1 MAACGLVL
9 ISMGLRDE
17 LDMSLRAL
25 EEARRCDRLYMETY
39 TTVLDTDLERVS
51 KLVGKP
57 IQEAPRSLLEEE
69 ADKVLSEA
77 SEKTVG
83 IIVGGDCLAATT
95 HVTLLLE
102 ASRRSI
108 PFKVVHGSSIY
119 TAVSETGL
127 FLYKFGRSVTM
138 PVHGGVDTPYNVVC
152 ENLSR
157 GLHTLVLLEA
167 DRESGE
173 YVSVGEAVERL
184 LEAEERVGRG
194 VLDGDTLMVG
204 AARIGWEDQLILAD
218 RAEHLAKTDFGR
230 PPHVLVVPGNLH
242 FMEAEALKALA
253 GCPEELLREG
263 VRTLRTTAEVVRRY
277 LRSVDRVL
285 GEVRR
290 SAETLDERAKGVFE
304 EAERYFMDAKHYFD
318 RGDLTTA
325 LSAVA
330 YSEGLLDAL
339 RMMGLIEFRW

>member
-25 EEARRCDRLYMETY
+25 EEAKRCDRLYMETY

-57 IQEAPRSLLEEE
+57 VQEAPRSLLEE

-157 GLHTLVLLEA
+157 GLHTLVLLEV
-167 DRESGE
+167 DQERGE

-194 VLDGDTLMVG
+194 ILDGDTLMVG

-230 PPHVLVVPGNLH
+230 PPHVLVVPGSLH

-253 GCPEELLREG
+253 RCPEELLREG
-263 VRTLRTTAEVVRRY
+263 ARTLRTAAEVVRRY

-285 GEVRR
+285 DEVRR
-290 SAETLDERAKGVFE
+290 SAETLDERAERVFE

>member
-1 MAACGLVL
+1 MERGLVL
-9 ISMGLRDE
+9 ISLGLRDE
-17 LDMSLRAL
+17 RDMSLRAL
-25 EEARRCDRLYMETY
+25 EEARRCDSLYMETY

-57 IQEAPRSLLEEE
+57 VKEASRKLLEENV
-69 ADKVLSEA
+69 DKVLSEA
-77 SEKTVG
+77 SKKLVG

-95 HVTLLLE
+95 HVALIVE
-102 ASRRSI
+102 ASKSRI
-108 PFKVVHGSSIY
+108 PVRVVHGSSIY

-138 PVHGGVDTPYNVVC
+138 PVYGGADTPYNVVC

-157 GLHTLVLLEA
+157 GLHTLVLLEV
-167 DRESGE
+167 DRERDR
-173 YVSVGEAVERL
+173 YVTVGEAVERL
-184 LEAEERVGRG
+184 LEAEEREGRG
-194 VLDGDTLMVG
+194 FLDWDTLMVG
-204 AARIGWEDQLILAD
+204 AARVGWEDQLILAD

-230 PPHVLVVPGNLH
+230 PPHVLVVPGSLH

-253 GCPEELLREG
+253 GCPEELLRED
-263 VRTLRTTAEVVRRY
+263 VKPRRTTAEVVGKY

-285 GEVRR
+285 SQVRD
-290 SAETLDERAKGVFE
+290 SAETLDERARMVLD

-325 LSAVA
+325 LSAIA

-339 RMMGLIEFRW
+339 RMMGLIEFEW